1 MTTAQAVGAVSR
13 EAAEWYAIDW
23 PAINRNVRRL
33 QVRIVQATKASR
45 WGRVRALQRLLTHS
59 YSGKVL
65 AVRRVRENN
74 GKKTPGVDQEIWDTP
89 EKKTQAVHALKR
101 RGYQSQPLRRVYIPK
116 SDGKTMRPLGI
127 PTMKDRAQQALYLLA
142 LAPVVET
149 TADKNSYGFRQQRSC
164 ADAME
169 QCFKALRSANTQWIL
184 EGDIKSFFDKISHDW
199 LLAHVPIDQVIL
211 QKWLKS
217 GYMEK
222 HVLHETTDGTPQGG
236 IISPALANCA
246 LDGLERLLRKNY
258 PAGKRLKSLGGE
270 KPCVNLVRY
279 ADDFVI
285 TSKSK
290 ELLAG
295 EIKPLVEHFLQERG
309 LELSPKKT
317 VITHVEHGFD
327 FLGQNVRR
335 YPNGKLLI
343 KPSKKNVKTFLEDI
357 RRTIKAAH
365 GMSAADLIDQLNP
378 KIRGWANYHRHVV
391 SKRTFRRVDLMIFS
405 SLWRW
410 ARRRHPNKSPR
421 WVKPKYFERR
431 RDRDWSFFG
440 ETCDDEGRSNKVWL
454 YYAKSIPIKRHVKV
468 KGEANPYDPTDE
480 TYFEE
485 REGAHMLETFR
496 GTRTLR
502 YLWYEQRGLCTLCNT
517 KITRITGWRLHYGVP
532 RAMGGSTAASNR
544 VLLHPE
550 CMTGFIVSVFPFRN
564 RVSSKE
570 AFEGLELGERKLSRP
585 VLRGPGGRK
594 VAGLPG
600 IQLSRPNAKR
610 KREI

>member
-23 PAINRNVRRL
+23 QAINRNVRRL

-65 AVRRVRENN
+65 AVRRVTENN

-89 EKKTQAVHALKR
+89 EKKTQAVQALKR

-184 EGDIKSFFDKISHDW
+184 EGDIRSCFDKISHDW
-199 LLAHVPIDQVIL
+199 LLAHVPIDRVIL

-222 HVLHETTDGTPQGG
+222 HVLHDTTDGTPQGG

-246 LDGLERLLRKNY
+246 LDGLERLLREKY

-290 ELLAG
+290 ELLEG

-343 KPSKKNVKTFLEDI
+343 KPSKKNVKTFLEGI

-365 GMSAADLIDQLNP
+365 GVSAADLIDQLNP

-391 SKRTFRRVDLMIFS
+391 SKRTFGRVDHSIFS
-405 SLWRW
+405 SLWKW

-421 WVKPKYFERR
+421 WFKPKYFAQRGN
-431 RDRDWSFFG
+431 RDWSFFG
-440 ETCDDEGRSNKVWL
+440 ETCDDEGRPTKVWL
-454 YYAKSIPIKRHVKV
+454 HYAKSTPIKRHVKV
-468 KGEANPYDPTDE
+468 KGEANPYDPTYE

-517 KITRITGWRLHYGVP
+517 KITRITGWRLHYCVS
-532 RAMGGSTAASNR
+532 RVLGGSAGVTNR

-550 CMTGFIVSVFPFRN
+550 CHDRVHRQRLSVSKPR
-564 RVSSKE
+564 
-570 AFEGLELGERKLSRP
+570 LL
-585 VLRGPGGRK
+585 
-594 VAGLPG
+594 
-600 IQLSRPNAKR
+600 
-610 KREI
+610 

>member
-1 MTTAQAVGAVSR
+1 
-13 EAAEWYAIDW
+13 
-23 PAINRNVRRL
+23 NVRRL

-65 AVRRVRENN
+65 AVRRVTENN

-89 EKKTQAVHALKR
+89 EKKTQAVHALKH

-184 EGDIKSFFDKISHDW
+184 EGDIKSCFDKISHDW
-199 LLAHVPIDQVIL
+199 LLAHVPMDRVIL

-222 HVLHETTDGTPQGG
+222 HVLHDTTDGTPQGG

-246 LDGLERLLRKNY
+246 LDGLERLLQERY

-290 ELLAG
+290 ELLEG

-343 KPSKKNVKTFLEDI
+343 KPSKKNVKTFLDGI

-365 GMSAADLIDQLNP
+365 GVSAADLIDQLNP

-391 SKRTFRRVDLMIFS
+391 SKRTFGGVDHSIFS
-405 SLWRW
+405 SLWKW

-421 WVKPKYFERR
+421 WFKPKYFAQRGN
-431 RDRDWSFFG
+431 RDWSFFG
-440 ETCDDEGRSNKVWL
+440 ETCDDEGQTNKVWL
-454 YYAKSIPIKRHVKV
+454 HYAKSTPIKRHVKV
-468 KGEANPYDPTDE
+468 KGEANPYDPTYE

-485 REGAHMLETFR
+485 REGAHMLDTFR

-517 KITRITGWRLHYGVP
+517 RITRITGWRLHDCVS
-532 RAMGGSTAASNR
+532 RVIGGSAGATNR

-550 CMTGFIVSVFPFRN
+550 CHDRVHRQRLSVSKPR
-564 RVSSKE
+564 
-570 AFEGLELGERKLSRP
+570 LLSRG
-585 VLRGPGGRK
+585 VRR
-594 VAGLPG
+594 A
-600 IQLSRPNAKR
+600 
-610 KREI
+610 

>member
-1 MTTAQAVGAVSR
+1 MVLHTRELDKSAHEAKQMTTAQAVGAVSR

-23 PAINRNVRRL
+23 QAINRNVRRL
-33 QVRIVQATKASR
+33 QVRIVQATKESR

-65 AVRRVRENN
+65 AVRRVTENN

-149 TADKNSYGFRQQRSC
+149 TADKNSYGFRQLRSC

-184 EGDIKSFFDKISHDW
+184 EGDIKSCFDKISHDW
-199 LLAHVPIDQVIL
+199 LLAHVPIDRVIL

-246 LDGLERLLRKNY
+246 LDGLERLLREKY

-290 ELLAG
+290 ELLEG

-343 KPSKKNVKTFLEDI
+343 KPSKKNVKIFLEGI

-365 GMSAADLIDQLNP
+365 GVSAADLIDQLNP

-391 SKRTFRRVDLMIFS
+391 SKRTFGGVDHSIFS
-405 SLWRW
+405 SLWKW

-421 WVKPKYFERR
+421 WFKPKYFTQRGN
-431 RDRDWSFFG
+431 RDWSFFG
-440 ETCDDEGRSNKVWL
+440 ETCDDEGQTNKVWL
-454 YYAKSIPIKRHVKV
+454 HYAKSTPIKRHVKV

-517 KITRITGWRLHYGVP
+517 KITRITGWRLHYCVS
-532 RAMGGSTAASNR
+532 RVMGGSAGATNR

-550 CMTGFIVSVFPFRN
+550 CHDRVHRQRLSVSKPR
-564 RVSSKE
+564 
-570 AFEGLELGERKLSRP
+570 LL
-585 VLRGPGGRK
+585 
-594 VAGLPG
+594 
-600 IQLSRPNAKR
+600 
-610 KREI
+610 

>member
-13 EAAEWYAIDW
+13 EAAEWYAINW
-23 PAINRNVRRL
+23 QAIHCNVRRL
-33 QVRIVQATKASR
+33 QVRIVQATKESR

-65 AVRRVRENN
+65 AVRRVTENN
-74 GKKTPGVDQEIWDTP
+74 GKATPGVDQEIWDTP
-89 EKKTQAVHALKR
+89 EKKTRAVHALKR
-101 RGYQSQPLRRVYIPK
+101 RGYRSQPLRRVYIPK

-127 PTMKDRAQQALYLLA
+127 PTMIDRGQQALHLLA
-142 LAPVVET
+142 LDPVVET
-149 TADKNSYGFRQQRSC
+149 TADRNSYGFRQRRSC
-164 ADAME
+164 ADAIG
-169 QCFKALRSANTQWIL
+169 QCFLALRSANAQWVL
-184 EGDIKSFFDKISHDW
+184 EGDIKSCFDKISHDW
-199 LLAHVPIDQVIL
+199 LLAHVLMDRVIL

-222 HVLHETTDGTPQGG
+222 HVLHESMDGTPQGG

-246 LDGLERLLRKNY
+246 LDGLERLLQEKF

-270 KPCVNLVRY
+270 KPCVHLVRY

-290 ELLAG
+290 ELLEG
-295 EIKPLVEHFLQERG
+295 EIKLLVEQFLQERG

-343 KPSKKNVKTFLEDI
+343 KPSKKNVGTFLNGI

-365 GMSAADLIDQLNP
+365 GVSAADLIDQLNP

-391 SKRTFRRVDLMIFS
+391 SKRTFGSVDHTIFS
-405 SLWRW
+405 NLSQW
-410 ARRRHPNKSPR
+410 ARRRHPNKPPR
-421 WVKPKYFERR
+421 WIKLKYFERR
-431 RDRDWSFFG
+431 RDRDRVFFG
-440 ETCDDEGRSNKVWL
+440 ETCDDEGRPKKVWL
-454 YYAKSIPIKRHVKV
+454 FHAQSTPIKRQVKV
-468 KGEANPYDPTDE
+468 KGEANPYDPTYE
-480 TYFEE
+480 AYFAE

-496 GTRTLR
+496 GISTLR
-502 YLWYEQRGLCTLCNT
+502 YLWQEQRGLCTLCNT
-517 KITRITGWRLHYGVP
+517 KITRITGWRLHYCVP
-532 RAMGGSTAASNR
+532 RVKGGSTGATNR

-550 CMTGFIVSVFPFRN
+550 CHDRVHRQRLPVSKPR
-564 RVSSKE
+564 
-570 AFEGLELGERKLSRP
+570 LL
-585 VLRGPGGRK
+585 
-594 VAGLPG
+594 
-600 IQLSRPNAKR
+600 
-610 KREI
+610 